1 MLTDSY
7 NKVFKDKTKVLI
19 VFSHPD
25 DADFFASG
33 TIARLVEDGKL
44 VRVVKMTSG
53 NKGSKQNDYD
63 EKGLAL
69 EREKEDT
76 TAMDILGV
84 LPENNIY
91 LRIGD
96 GEVDNSLETI
106 SLIVNQIRKFK
117 PDIVITHNPEV
128 VVVEFGHGMSHV
140 NHRDH
145 RNTGTSV
152 IDAIY
157 PYSRDVLFF
166 PKQLE
171 NPDAASHIV
180 TQFLL
185 TDSYNHPEEIFID
198 ITKTYSKRVSA
209 LKSHT
214 SQFGEVD
221 IEAISAFY
229 TQQEGSSQRWERFR
243 FVNTAF

>member
-1 MLTDSY
+1 MVVDSY
-7 NKVFKDKTKVLI
+7 DKVFKDKSRILV

-33 TIARLVEDGKL
+33 TIARLVEDHKL

-63 EKGLAL
+63 EQGLAL
-69 EREKEDT
+69 EREKEDAT
-76 TAMDILGV
+76 SMGILGV
-84 LPENNIY
+84 LPENNIN
-91 LRIGD
+91 LRLGD
-96 GEVDNSLETI
+96 GEVEASLETI
-106 SLIVNQIRKFK
+106 SLVVNQIRLFK

-171 NPDAASHIV
+171 NPEAASHKV

-185 TDSYNHPEEIFID
+185 TDSYNHPQEIFVD
-198 ITKTYSKRVSA
+198 ITNTYSKRINA

-214 SQFGEVD
+214 SQFGAVD
-221 IEAISAFY
+221 IEAVSDFY
-229 TQQEGSSQRWERFR
+229 THQEGSTQRWERFR